1 MSAEKNIAILMA
13 DLTGYTAMT
22 EVHGS
27 LSAATMVEKY
37 LELAAK
43 AMFGNSRL
51 LERVGDQLVIVS
63 ESADDV
69 THTALRLLEHTSA
82 ENNFLHIHAGLHYG
96 PVLEQSGSFYGTSM
110 NITAR
115 IAALAKR
122 NSILCS
128 IDFTKSV
135 STPSEFF
142 FNKIGEVKLKNIKS
156 PIALAELLP
165 AAKHILSQKQVD
177 PVCHMVVDAETSRRS
192 AYHGATYYFCSEE
205 CLNIFQDNPEQVLQH
220 PS

>member
-1 MSAEKNIAILMA
+1 MSVEKNIAILMA

-37 LELAAK
+37 LELAGK
-43 AMFGNSRL
+43 AMFGKSRL

-82 ENNFLHIHAGLHYG
+82 ENNFLHIHAGLHFG

-128 IDFTKSV
+128 IDFTQSV
-135 STPSEFF
+135 TTPSEFF
-142 FNKIGEVKLKNIKS
+142 FNNIGEVKLKNIKS

-165 AAKHILSQKQVD
+165 AGKHILSQKQVD
-177 PVCHMVVDAETSRRS
+177 PVCHMLVDAGTSIGS
-192 AYHGATYYFCSEE
+192 AYHGVTYYFCSEE

-220 PS
+220 QS